1 MSMNRFAK
9 SIIVLIFL
17 VIASGKAN
25 ASAERAWDFLVT
37 SNGSIKSYPRVV
49 EELVQDKL
57 YFAAVPYIKEYLTR
71 SPNIENKKIDRLI
84 DTVVTYV
91 GVKQFEVLP
100 TQILRKTSAPSM
112 KYILAKKYFRS
123 GKYKDALQA
132 LNGTI
137 PRSHTTKP
145 FALFLEGSIHSI
157 ERRFKS
163 SVATYKECVS
173 ESRKQIKKTRI
184 SNAKKQLEINRDYCL
199 VGIARTQFANNDY
212 ESANL
217 SYLDLDKRSPIWPE
231 VLFEEAWNS
240 FYLQDYNRTLG
251 KLVTYKAP
259 ILQFLFNPE
268 VPVLEAM
275 TYLEMCLY
283 EDAKKVSD
291 KFQNEYENQ
300 HLGLSK
306 LLRKNGKNYRYYYL
320 LAKSRKDGRIRGNNL
335 INRLLNKINR
345 DSAYIEL
352 VDRFVSGKEEI
363 ERVNRISNQK
373 LKRIL
378 TINLKESLLLQRN
391 LIGAYVRKSLNIAEH
406 HLERSLEALTYIK
419 LEMLKRSKDRLY
431 GIEPEPLRG
440 RGDIRYIKRNEK
452 QYFWSFEGEFWADEL
467 GDYVFSLKSECEVS
481 L

>member
-1 MSMNRFAK
+1 MNRLIK
-9 SIIVLIFL
+9 SFVILLFL
-17 VIASGKAN
+17 VLTARTSN
-25 ASAERAWDFLVT
+25 ASSSGAWDALVA
-37 SNGSIKSYPRVV
+37 SRGGVSGYPKVA
-49 EELVQDKL
+49 EELVKDEL
-57 YFAAVPYIKEYLTR
+57 YFASVPYLKEYLTR
-71 SPNIENKKIDRLI
+71 SSSIESKRIDRLI
-84 DTVVTYV
+84 DKVVTYV

-100 TQILRKTSAPSM
+100 TKILAKTATPSI

-123 GKYKDALQA
+123 GNYKAALNS

-137 PRSHTTKP
+137 PRTHTTKP
-145 FALFLEGSIHSI
+145 FALFLEASIHSI

-163 SVATYKECVS
+163 AVASYKECVDQ
-173 ESRKQIKKTRI
+173 SRSQISKTQNKNMKR
-184 SNAKKQLEINRDYCL
+184 QLEINRDYCL
-199 VGIARTQFANNDY
+199 VGIARTQFANKDHAK
-212 ESANL
+212 ANL

-231 VLFEEAWNS
+231 ILFEEAWNS
-240 FYLQDYNRTLG
+240 FYLADYNRTLG

-259 ILQFLFNPE
+259 ILDFIFNPE
-268 VPVLEAM
+268 VVVLEAM

-291 KFQNEYENQ
+291 QFQNTYERQ

-306 LLRKNGKNYRYYYL
+306 LVRKHKKNYRYYYL
-320 LAKSRKDGRIRGNNL
+320 LAKSRKAGRVRGNDL
-335 INRLLNKINR
+335 INRLLKSVNR

-352 VDRFVSGKEEI
+352 VDKFVSGKEEI
-363 ERVNRISNQK
+363 DRVNRIRNQK

-391 LIGAYVRKSLNIAEH
+391 LIGAYVRKSLNISRH
-406 HLERSLEALTYIK
+406 HLGRSLEALTYIK

-440 RGDIRYIKRNEK
+440 RGDIKNVKRNEK
-452 QYFWSFEGEFWADEL
+452 QYFWTFDGEFWADEL
-467 GDYVFSLKSECEVS
+467 GDYVFSLKSQCEVS